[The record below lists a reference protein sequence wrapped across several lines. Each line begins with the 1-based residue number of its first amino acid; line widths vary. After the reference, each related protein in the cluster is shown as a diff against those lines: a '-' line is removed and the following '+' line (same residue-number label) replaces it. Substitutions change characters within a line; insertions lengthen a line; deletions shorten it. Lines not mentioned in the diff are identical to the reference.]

1 MVVVVVVSLS
11 AVGEE
16 RNYAEKAHYFVNM
29 CGKGISLLV
38 ISDQHDANTPPIER
52 EP

>member
-1 MVVVVVVSLS
+1 MMVVVVVSLS
-11 AVGEE
+11 AVEE